1 MGSRWSVRQRT
12 SWRWCIRRR
21 TAVKVYLMLPYTM
34 AIVVLVAVAVSM
46 AMAMAMAM
54 ARRPA
59 YPQALTKV

>member
-1 MGSRWSVRQRT
+1 
-12 SWRWCIRRR
+12 
-21 TAVKVYLMLPYTM
+21 MLPYTM
-34 AIVVLVAVAVSM
+34 AIVVLVAV